1 MLRTA
6 LFDALLVVVFLTWVQ
21 AQNPDDLRT
30 PEQVVRHHWEAFSHH
45 DLEAVMSDYAEDA
58 IFIASNQTVQ
68 GKTALRQM
76 FNRYFSGA
84 TTGAHLPP
92 SFDVKITADG
102 EVGYEHWVSDAGKPG
117 AIEGT
122 DAFVV
127 RHGRILF
134 HTVVGVRA
142 AGAQK

>member
-1 MLRTA
+1 MLRTV
-6 LFDALLVVVFLTWVQ
+6 LFDALLVVVFLPCVQ
-21 AQNPDDLRT
+21 AQNPADRRT

-45 DLEAVMSDYAEDA
+45 DLEAVLSDYAEDA

-76 FNRYFSGA
+76 FSRYFSGA
-84 TTGAHLPP
+84 TGAHTQR
-92 SFDVKITADG
+92 SFDVKITTDG

-134 HTVVGVRA
+134 HTVVGVHA